1 VKGFLYH
8 SKLDDTPDLT
18 LALYRMLAL
27 DAAHAQVL
35 RPEPRGNSEIHLLG
49 ASGTATIRDMT
60 AERLSISLRKT
71 GKRLH
76 AIFKPGL
83 WPSEV
88 QNLPA
93 PSCII

>member
-1 VKGFLYH
+1 MLGSCWLN
-8 SKLDDTPDLT
+8 DTFGRLERAGEGAPG
-18 LALYRMLAL
+18 RQL
-27 DAAHAQVL
+27 DAAHGQVL

-83 WPSEV
+83 WPREV
-88 QNLPA
+88 QRLPA